1 MVKAVYK
8 AELLKKTSSKN
19 MTCTRESITCSLLS
33 KSSDARKWF
42 LLFIFI
48 QVSQKNHAGQPAS
61 SCPNCLF
68 PEMEV
73 RVTLV
78 GEH

>member
-8 AELLKKTSSKN
+8 AELLKQTSSKN
-19 MTCTRESITCSLLS
+19 MKLIGITCSLLS

-48 QVSQKNHAGQPAS
+48 QVSQKNQAGQPAS